1 MLGIVLT
8 QAAHLENPE
17 GAAWKPQT
25 TQKRCHVHI
34 LEAENSHQLEG
45 QPRSVCCRGMKFATH
60 SLGTSRCSGEVAYNL
75 RYISDA
81 GLGA

>member
-17 GAAWKPQT
+17 GAAWKPQA

-45 QPRSVCCRGMKFATH
+45 QPRSVCCRGMEFATN
-60 SLGTSRCSGEVAYNL
+60 SLSTVQGEVAHNP

-81 GLGA
+81 DLGA